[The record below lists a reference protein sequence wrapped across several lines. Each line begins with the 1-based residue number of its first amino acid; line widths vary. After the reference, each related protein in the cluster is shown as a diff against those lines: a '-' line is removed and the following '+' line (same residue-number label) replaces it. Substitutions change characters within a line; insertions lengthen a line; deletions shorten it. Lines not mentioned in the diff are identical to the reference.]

1 MSRDANDPV
10 AQAIH
15 ELIDHSAETDQRIEQ
30 ILAELKRLGRA
41 RSRSSEARTFDPN
54 YLNRIVD

>member
-1 MSRDANDPV
+1 VARDANDPM

-15 ELIDHSAETDQRIEQ
+15 ELIDHSAETDRRIEE
-30 ILAELKRLGRA
+30 ILAELQHLGVKMQA
-41 RSRSSEARTFDPN
+41 HEASRFDPN